1 MKEDN
6 TLMILFFLL
15 CGEKFGL
22 KVSDILEVNRT
33 PEIMPLHGTNE
44 NLIGLIN
51 FHGKCAPV
59 LALDSL
65 LTLNSTDT
73 GKELFIA
80 LGTKNGPLCLLVDE
94 LTGFKTQTDKDKKSY
109 DEDNYKS
116 DSKHLSFVYIKSGS
130 MIPVLDVNFLT
141 EKALGARSK
150 GIWKGEP

>member
-6 TLMILFFLL
+6 ALMILFFLL

-44 NLIGLIN
+44 NLVGLIN

-59 LALDSL
+59 LALDRL

-73 GKELFIA
+73 GRELFIA
-80 LGTKNGPLCLLVDE
+80 LKTKNEPLCFLVDE
-94 LTGFKTQTDKDKKSY
+94 LTGFKTITDKDKKNY
-109 DEDNYKS
+109 DDIHYKS
-116 DSKHLSFVYIKSGS
+116 DSEHLSFVYIKSGS
-130 MIPVLDVNFLT
+130 MIPVLDANFLT
-141 EKALGARSK
+141 EKGLRNK
-150 GIWKGEP
+150 DKLLPLV